1 MTMSAVMNDD
11 KPAQSSPPLAG
22 ERGETGIR
30 LTEQQQQRA
39 RRALHRDPWRSAP
52 FSW

>member
-22 ERGETGIR
+22 ERGAGIR

-52 FSW
+52 SSS

>member
-1 MTMSAVMNDD
+1 MSAVMNDD
-11 KPAQSSPPLAG
+11 KPAQRSPPLAG

-30 LTEQQQQRA
+30 LTEQQQRA

-52 FSW
+52 SSW

>member
-30 LTEQQQQRA
+30 LTEQQQHA
-39 RRALHRDPWRSAP
+39 RRALHRGHWRSAP
-52 FSW
+52 SSS